1 MQTFRDCFLQY
12 MEESFEASL
21 TLSDLKLD
29 NLESIEKFL
38 KGKLEAEGLERF
50 EDVFHISDFLDE
62 GLLDNLSNYFKNHK
76 NALLLAAA
84 LSILGWSMS
93 DVVKNFIV
101 MSFTNSISF
110 VSIHAFS
117 LFLSPILPNP
127 SEMSLACISPTRAIY
142 GEAQEIFATPE
153 QLKGAY
159 CSVGISSFACSKYA
173 FMEVSRADFS

>member
-1 MQTFRDCFLQY
+1 MQTFRECFLQY

-101 MSFTNSISF
+101 MSFTNSICRTYDYSF
-110 VSIHAFS
+110 KACPYRDVKDLAKEVDENKESILKSFQQIESEKQVNKEDIEKYLSWQQFIDQDSVSS
-117 LFLSPILPNP
+117 
-127 SEMSLACISPTRAIY
+127 
-142 GEAQEIFATPE
+142 
-153 QLKGAY
+153 
-159 CSVGISSFACSKYA
+159 
-173 FMEVSRADFS
+173 